1 MLESNLTQIFQL
13 ATKVTKVAFYFKL
26 RFFKIAQNVFKYLGD
41 FNDKICCLKLSKI
54 AQSGP
59 TGRLQQLRKTAFPI
73 SLFSV
78 LTKQNF
84 MTKEEA
90 TATAA
95 T

>member
-13 ATKVTKVAFYFKL
+13 ATKVPKVAFYFKL

-54 AQSGP
+54 TQSGP